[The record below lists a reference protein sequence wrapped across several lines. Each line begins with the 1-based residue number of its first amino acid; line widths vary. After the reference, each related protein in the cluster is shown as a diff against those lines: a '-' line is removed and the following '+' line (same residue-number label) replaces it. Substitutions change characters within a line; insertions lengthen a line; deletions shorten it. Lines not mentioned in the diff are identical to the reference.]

1 MSELSLEPGVQGSSF
16 EVTGPVGLPSVNP
29 EDLIAMNGGAGVAPA
44 TPYQVKMLLN
54 KALSKWTQGNITDI
68 DQMPDYVNL
77 EKGSRYLQLEKQ
89 LAQLANEA
97 SSGRI
102 TDWKYLLPP
111 DRMKVL
117 NQRVLQWQ
125 AELNYRTLFTDARV
139 DTEKGLGVALS
150 QLSSGKVD
158 SLADLKNLQAEQRAA
173 LETRLDQEVQKASG
187 GSLKSYRELLDK
199 ASKSHNPGGPGYDP
213 GASMVYA
220 TTGAVVAYN
229 LLMSAGL
236 TSQQALQKIPGSF
249 VRSFITASIA
259 QAPTGIKDPYL
270 QVLYKGGVGG
280 VLTAGTNW
288 VAGKVN
294 PGAALPDTLNKG
306 MVVAAFTTAGAV
318 VGLNE
323 LQKRGFLGGPPPAN
337 PKDWDQ
343 WFHKYVSQSAAI
355 SAGLTPPVVIATV
368 LHQMR
373 SGVQPTP
380 AGIAK
385 NVLITAGL
393 PFFQNLLANSIVN
406 PPGGREPP
414 AAVGFAVNTLFG
426 MLFDRAAGALGI
438 GGSSTWL
445 GAARSGNVVAAAVEG
460 INVLSQFG
468 SMSSKNIYDIN
479 QARQALEEIDNLL
492 GHPYTF
498 LGGDV
503 GVLPFNPF
511 PHPSGPT
518 GSTEPQVVQALKQAR
533 EEIYKLHPQ
542 LRPAA
547 R

>member
-1 MSELSLEPGVQGSSF
+1 
-16 EVTGPVGLPSVNP
+16 VNS

-54 KALSKWTQGNITDI
+54 KALSKWTQGKITDI

-77 EKGSRYLQLEKQ
+77 QKGSSYLQLEKK
-89 LAQLANEA
+89 LAQLANEV

-150 QLSSGKVD
+150 QLSGGKVN
-158 SLADLKNLQAEQRAA
+158 SLADLKNLPAEKRAA

-187 GSLKSYRELLDK
+187 GDLKSYRELLDK

-229 LLMSAGL
+229 LLISAGM

-270 QVLYKGGVGG
+270 QVLYKGTVGG

-343 WFHKYVSQSAAI
+343 WFHKYVSQSMAI
-355 SAGLTPPVVIATV
+355 SAGLSPPVVIATV

-426 MLFDRAAGALGI
+426 MLFDRAAGALGPAL

-445 GAARSGNVVAAAVEG
+445 GAAGSGVVVAAAAEGMAEG

-468 SMSSKNIYDIN
+468 SMSSKNIHDVD
-479 QARQALEEIDNLL
+479 QARQALKEIDNLL

-511 PHPSGPT
+511 TPPT
-518 GSTEPQVVQALKQAR
+518 GSREPQVVQALKQAR